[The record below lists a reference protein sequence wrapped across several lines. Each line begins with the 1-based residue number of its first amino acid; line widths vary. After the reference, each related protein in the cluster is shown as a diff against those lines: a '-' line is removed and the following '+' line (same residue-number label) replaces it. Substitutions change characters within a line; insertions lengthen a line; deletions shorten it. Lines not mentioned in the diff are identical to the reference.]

1 MSWINAKEIGFNKS
15 SLLLNDVDAFINIV
29 ENTLSFKSIH
39 GMDLFGIII
48 EKFSTE
54 FVMELLSI
62 NINQEPI
69 MVNML
74 IDLTQAGVLTVLLV
88 VMILKSNDTILIYEH
103 GILHL
108 S

>member
-1 MSWINAKEIGFNKS
+1 
-15 SLLLNDVDAFINIV
+15 
-29 ENTLSFKSIH
+29 
-39 GMDLFGIII
+39 MDLFGIII

-54 FVMELLSI
+54 FVMELFSI

-69 MVNML
+69 MVDML

-108 S
+108 SKSVGQLTCSSLLIGFKLCSEVNTL